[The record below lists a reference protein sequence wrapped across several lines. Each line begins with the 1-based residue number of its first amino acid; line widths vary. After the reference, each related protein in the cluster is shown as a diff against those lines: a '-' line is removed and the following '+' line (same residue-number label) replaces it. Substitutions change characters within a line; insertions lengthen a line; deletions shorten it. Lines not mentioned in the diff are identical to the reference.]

1 MWSLVATV
9 LALFKSLGDLAS
21 KAFDYFSRKEA
32 IDEGKTIA
40 NAEMAEKDQDI
51 EDEQTKILIEDR
63 TKDDVINKME
73 KGEF

>member
-1 MWSLVATV
+1 
-9 LALFKSLGDLAS
+9 
-21 KAFDYFSRKEA
+21 
-32 IDEGKTIA
+32 
-40 NAEMAEKDQDI
+40 MAEKDQDI